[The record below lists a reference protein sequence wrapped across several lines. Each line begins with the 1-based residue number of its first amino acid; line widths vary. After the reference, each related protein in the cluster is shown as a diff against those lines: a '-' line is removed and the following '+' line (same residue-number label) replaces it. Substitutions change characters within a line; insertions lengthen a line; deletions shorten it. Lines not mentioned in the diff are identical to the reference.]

1 LGFSSESLP
10 TRTLPTTINT
20 WASQEKLSFLRGLY
34 SANGSVIKSGR
45 VSLKTTCKD
54 IADSVKLLLEEFEIN
69 SYITTNKS
77 KSVKFSN
84 GDYTCKESYD
94 LNISRF
100 ASIKI
105 FAEKI
110 AFVHKYKND
119 NLQAVLVKLSPVVK
133 TVIPIGQEEVFDFT
147 LYDKT
152 HWGIVGSGY
161 VAHNCHEISLRPF
174 TFCNLVEINGSD
186 IENEEDYYNRCKKA
200 AFISTLQASY
210 TDFYYLRPIWRTNTE
225 KDSLVGVG
233 ITGIASNKIADDWIK
248 IGSNKVKEENE
259 RVAKILEINKAARTT
274 TVKPSGTSSL
284 VLGTSSGIHAWHS
297 DRYIRTIRVGKDES
311 IYTYLSIYHPELIE
325 DEYFRPHSTSVISI
339 PQQAPEGSIL
349 RTENVFDLLER
360 VKKYNIKW
368 VQNGH
373 RRGPNFNN
381 VSATVSIKPDE
392 WEAVGQWMWENR
404 NYYSGISV
412 LPFSGGSYI
421 QAPFTDCTDEEY
433 NKRIQ
438 SLTEID
444 LTKVVELI
452 DLTNLTGE
460 LACANGECEIK

>member
-1 LGFSSESLP
+1 
-10 TRTLPTTINT
+10 
-20 WASQEKLSFLRGLY
+20 
-34 SANGSVIKSGR
+34 
-45 VSLKTTCKD
+45 
-54 IADSVKLLLEEFEIN
+54 
-69 SYITTNKS
+69 
-77 KSVKFSN
+77 
-84 GDYTCKESYD
+84 
-94 LNISRF
+94 
-100 ASIKI
+100 
-105 FAEKI
+105 
-110 AFVHKYKND
+110 
-119 NLQAVLVKLSPVVK
+119 
-133 TVIPIGQEEVFDFT
+133 
-147 LYDKT
+147 
-152 HWGIVGSGY
+152 
-161 VAHNCHEISLRPF
+161 
-174 TFCNLVEINGSD
+174 
-186 IENEEDYYNRCKKA
+186 
-200 AFISTLQASY
+200 
-210 TDFYYLRPIWRTNTE
+210 
-225 KDSLVGVG
+225 
-233 ITGIASNKIADDWIK
+233 
-248 IGSNKVKEENE
+248 
-259 RVAKILEINKAARTT
+259 
-274 TVKPSGTSSL
+274 
-284 VLGTSSGIHAWHS
+284 LGTSSGIHAWHS